1 MSTTPL
7 SQAARRRKGRDGRY
21 HFRLLLEAR
30 DWKVTTTTEGKAGED
45 LLVTDPDGILWAVE
59 VKDVKA
65 IDPRHRDQARQQ
77 AKTRKARWMLANHIY
92 GTSSWLIQRRGY
104 LPCVWHPDGAKPDVE
119 EVSP

>member
-1 MSTTPL
+1 MSAIPI
-7 SQAARRRKGRDGRY
+7 SQKGKRRKGLNGRY

-30 DWKVTTTTEGKAGED
+30 NWTVTTTTEGRPGED
-45 LLVTDPDGILWAVE
+45 LLATDPDGKVWAVE

-77 AKTRKARWMLANHIY
+77 AKARKARWLLASHIY

-104 LPCVWHPDGAKPDVE
+104 LPCVWHPNGAMPEAGGD
-119 EVSP
+119 